1 MGRGPPEPEPEPK
14 PDTGADNLALIC
26 FGTGGLVL
34 ALALTLGFRFG
45 LVLAEFAF
53 SFSAI
58 CLASSEDLSIC
69 DFPPVGLV
77 DGSMAAQA
85 VSFSALKLAACFD
98 FDDVLVV
105 VSGLLFLEAFALAL
119 ALVFPFFL
127 EEMDS
132 LSLSLSLSLS
142 SLPVAVAVSP
152 LVVLVALRTAGVIV
166 TPALPLVSLV
176 VPVQV
181 LPDSGDEF
189 LGVENF
195 SDMRKEAQS

>member
-45 LVLAEFAF
+45 LSEFAF

-132 LSLSLSLSLS
+132 LSLSLSLS

>member
-45 LVLAEFAF
+45 IAEFAF

-132 LSLSLSLSLS
+132 LSLSLSLS

>member
-34 ALALTLGFRFG
+34 ALALGFRFG

-132 LSLSLSLSLS
+132 LSLSLSLS